1 MREPPPLDVFVDDF
15 VDVLPDGSAL
25 SLPAEA
31 EAPGVGK
38 AVVAATGG
46 VVGGGGGAATT
57 AGADSDAGGDCVAAA
72 GWSNTNA

>member
-1 MREPPPLDVFVDDF
+1 MREAPPLEVFVDDF

-31 EAPGVGK
+31 EASGVGE

-46 VVGGGGGAATT
+46 VVGGGGGTATT
-57 AGADSDAGGDCVAAA
+57 ADEDSDGVGDCVAAA